1 MNSLLRSDVG
11 SLDIDFNLNT
21 YNNIDL
27 GLALR
32 LYNDRIILSREGQIT
47 GSQSSIGDIGA
58 TYKINQ
64 ALALTAFHRQDPTFS
79 NYSGSDNSQQSQDI
93 NGVGIETEVSFSSW
107 KQLLTQL
114 LEPIAKFFNRR
125 EEEIMVQAE

>member
-1 MNSLLRSDVG
+1 
-11 SLDIDFNLNT
+11 
-21 YNNIDL
+21 
-27 GLALR
+27 

-47 GSQSSIGDIGA
+47 GSQSTIGDIGA

-93 NGVGIETEVSFSSW
+93 NGIGLETEVSFSSW
-107 KQLLTQL
+107 RSFLGQLF
-114 LEPIAKFFNRR
+114 EPVTRLFTRK
-125 EEEIMVQAE
+125 EEEPALSME

>member
-1 MNSLLRSDVG
+1 MRSDVG

-93 NGVGIETEVSFSSW
+93 NGVGIEMEVSFSSW
-107 KQLLTQL
+107 KQLLTQIF
-114 LEPIAKFFNRR
+114 EPIAKFFNRR
-125 EEEIMVQAE
+125 EEEILVQAE